1 MFRRKQDEETS
12 YWLSYSDMMAGL
24 LLCFV
29 LIISLTMLRAKVQ
42 YDEKETQLAGKEDEL
57 NAQSV
62 ELVNQQKKL
71 SLQSDELEAQKNK
84 LIAQEEKLMSQEETL
99 NEQDQLLGEL
109 QALLDEQEAKL
120 QDIIGVRKELIEKL
134 KDEFENSDLSITVD
148 ETTGDI
154 TFDSSILFDYNKST
168 LIDSGQELLSSFLP
182 RYIDI
187 LLSDEYKDYISEVDI
202 VGHTDTD
209 GTYLFNLDLS
219 QARAYN
225 VAQYFMS
232 EDNDILSDS
241 EREKLQE
248 VLTTSGKS
256 YSSPVY
262 NDDGSVNME
271 ASRRVE
277 ISFRLKDE
285 EMVKEMIEV
294 LSTSKEEAEQAAES
308 ADTDNSENTEEV
320 VETEE

>member
-1 MFRRKQDEETS
+1 MFRRKQDEETN

-42 YDEKETQLAGKEDEL
+42 YDEKETQLAGKEEEL

-62 ELVNQQKKL
+62 ELVNQEKEL
-71 SLQSDELEAQKNK
+71 SLQSDELEKQKNK

-99 NEQDQLLGEL
+99 NEQDELLGEL

-120 QDIIGVRKELIEKL
+120 EDIVGVRKELIQKL
-134 KDEFENSDLSITVD
+134 KSEFENSDLSVTID
-148 ETTGDI
+148 EETGDI

-168 LIDSGQELLSSFLP
+168 LISSGKEFLSSFLP

-187 LLSDEYKDYISEVDI
+187 ILSDDYKDYISEVDI

-209 GTYLFNLDLS
+209 GTYLFNLNLS
-219 QARAYN
+219 QERAYN
-225 VAQYFMS
+225 VAQYCLS
-232 EDNDILSDS
+232 EDNKILTDDQL
-241 EREKLQE
+241 EKLEE

-256 YSSPVY
+256 YSDPVY

-277 ISFRLKDE
+277 VSFRLKDE
-285 EMVKEMIEV
+285 EMIKEMIEI
-294 LSTSKEEAEQAAES
+294 LTSSES
-308 ADTDNSENTEEV
+308 AEETTESGN
-320 VETEE
+320 